1 MVVNDNGNIFVQ
13 NCKFFLETESQVR
26 ILKSLVICN
35 ILLFQLYSAFGQD
48 NNNPT
53 KNPIQNK
60 LDPTN
65 LLQLADSLG
74 VKPETIFRLADS
86 LGVNPE
92 NVLQFTDS
100 IGGGLKSLPMV
111 KNLLAQDS
119 VKNDSIAFRPPPGK
133 SDIETTV
140 IYSANDSMFF
150 DLETQDMFLYGGAK
164 IKYGIIELEAEKIE
178 VNWVK
183 NTLKANYALDS
194 AEKKIG
200 KPVFRQGTE
209 EYTTDDITYNFK
221 TKKAVI
227 KGIITEQDGA
237 FMHGEKVK
245 KNEKDE
251 MYIREAQYTTCNL
264 AEPHFSIHSKKLKV
278 IPKNKVVS
286 GPFRLYFG
294 KIPTILAFPFG
305 MFPQPRKKA
314 SGIIVPQYG
323 EDATRGFFLRDG
335 GYYFDINDYINLTL
349 TGEIYTRGSYGLQ
362 TRSTYRKRYAYSGSM
377 NVRYNKSVTGTLAE
391 EKPFSQDF
399 WVQWSHSPQSKG
411 TGRFSAS
418 VSAGTSSFSQN
429 VNLISESYSR
439 SINAQ
444 FNSNVSYSKA
454 FRTVNMTMNMRH
466 NQNVQ
471 TGLVNLTMPEMSLNA
486 NRIYLFKNS
495 QKLSKTALGKLGL
508 SYSMTAKND
517 LSNAPKRN
525 PTGYNIVNKGSLDDS
540 LVSFSPEN
548 FDVIFDRAKNG
559 MRHSIPIST
568 SFNVM
573 KYFTVSPSFNYTE
586 LWYPKEM
593 RYTYVPEEEGV
604 RIDTLRGFSR
614 AGYFSSG
621 ASMNTRLYG
630 FYPIGGKKIQAIRHV
645 MTPSIG
651 FSYSPDF
658 GAEKY
663 GYYDEV
669 QINEEGD
676 TRTLSKFEGFAYGS
690 PARGESA
697 SMSFSLNNNIEMK
710 VKTKNDSIDEFKKV
724 KLFDNLSFSSGY
736 NFAADSFKLSNIS
749 MSARTSILNRAIS
762 VSFSGSMD
770 PYVYILD
777 SITYKS
783 GGAKTVYDHKI
794 DRFAWN
800 NGNGL
805 GQLSRGT
812 VSLGFNLSPKS
823 KKKKTETN
831 TQEQNGPREGY
842 DPNDLNDPNNPYSDP
857 YNLEEGVRNGEFMGQ
872 NKNQYTAYNDAN
884 QYVDFSIPWT
894 LRANYSYNYS
904 KTGFQD
910 ARITQSLSFSGN
922 ISLTEKTKI
931 GFNSGYDIKNK
942 EFTVTR
948 LNLSRD
954 LHCWTLNFNWVPFG
968 PNQSYFVEISVLS
981 TLLSDLKLD
990 KRSRSAY
997 SGF

>member
-13 NCKFFLETESQVR
+13 NCKFFLETESQVQ
-26 ILKSLVICN
+26 ILKFLVICN
-35 ILLFQLYSAFGQD
+35 ILLFPLYSAFGQA

-53 KNPIQNK
+53 KTQDKNQINPSK
-60 LDPTN
+60 LIDM
-65 LLQLADSLG
+65 ADSLG
-74 VKPETIFRLADS
+74 VDPATIFDLVDS
-86 LGVNPE
+86 LGIEPE
-92 NVLQFTDS
+92 NILQYADS
-100 IGGGLKSLPMV
+100 IGRGLKSLPMARDI
-111 KNLLAQDS
+111 LGQDTT
-119 VKNDSIAFRPPPGK
+119 KTDSSGFQPPKGK
-133 SDIETTV
+133 GDIETTV
-140 IYSANDSMFF
+140 VYSANDSMFF
-150 DLETQDMFLYGGAK
+150 NLETQDMFLYGGAK
-164 IKYGIIELEAEKIE
+164 IKYGNIELEAEKIQI
-178 VNWVK
+178 NWVE
-183 NTLKANYALDS
+183 NTLRANYVLDS
-194 AEKKIG
+194 TNKKVG
-200 KPVFRQGTE
+200 KPVFRQGAE

-251 MYIREAQYTTCNL
+251 MFIREAQYTTCNL

-294 KIPTILAFPFG
+294 EIPTILAFPFG

-323 EDATRGFFLRDG
+323 EDATRGFFLREG
-335 GYYFDINDYINLTL
+335 GYYFDINDFINLTL

-377 NVRYNKSVTGTLAE
+377 NVRYNKSITGTLAE

-411 TGRFSAS
+411 TSRFSAS

-429 VNLISESYSR
+429 VNLIQESYSR

-444 FNSNVSYSKA
+444 FNSNVSYSKS

-471 TGLVNLTMPEMSLNA
+471 TGLVNLTLPEMTLNA
-486 NRIYLFKNS
+486 NRVYLFKNS
-495 QKLSKTALGKLGL
+495 AKLSKSVLGKLGF

-517 LSNAPKRN
+517 LSNAPKRSS
-525 PTGYNIVNKGSLDDS
+525 TGFDVVNKGSLDDS
-540 LVSFSPEN
+540 LVSFNPNN
-548 FDVIFDRAKNG
+548 FDIIFDRAKNG

-568 SFNVM
+568 SFNLL

-586 LWYPKEM
+586 LWYPKEL

-614 AGYFSSG
+614 AGFYSSG

-645 MTPSIG
+645 MTPSVG

-658 GAEKY
+658 GAERF
-663 GYYDEV
+663 GYYQEV
-669 QINEEGD
+669 QVDETGR
-676 TRTLSKFEGFAYGS
+676 TATLSKYEGFAYGS

-710 VKTKNDSIDEFKKV
+710 VRTKNDSIEEFKKV

-736 NFAADSFKLSNIS
+736 NFAADSFRLSNIS
-749 MSARTSILNRAIS
+749 MAARTSFFNRMLS
-762 VSFSGSMD
+762 VSFAGSID

-777 SITYKS
+777 SVTFSS
-783 GGAKTVYDHKI
+783 GGSKRIHDRRI
-794 DRFAWN
+794 DRFKWN
-800 NGNGL
+800 NGEGL

-812 VSLGFNLSPKS
+812 ISMGINLSPKS
-823 KKKKTETN
+823 KKKSNKDQDRNNQT
-831 TQEQNGPREGY
+831 RGY

-857 YNLEEGVRNGEFMGQ
+857 YNLEEGVRNGEFIGQ
-872 NKNQYTAYNDAN
+872 GGNQYTAYNDAN
-884 QYVDFSIPWT
+884 QYVDFSIPWD
-894 LRANYSYNYS
+894 LRVNYSYNYS
-904 KTGFQD
+904 KIGF
-910 ARITQSLSFSGN
+910 AESRITQALRFSGK

-931 GFNSGYDIKNK
+931 GIDSGYDLKNK

-968 PNQSYFVEISVLS
+968 INQSYFVEVRVLS

-990 KRSRSAY
+990 KQSRPVY
-997 SGF
+997 RGF